1 MNKLRLLYFAMPL
14 TTVLCAFVLDMVAD
28 AGAIPELS
36 ASVLYVFRMF
46 VVLLSLA
53 SMVLPFTMLK
63 DKLMAQLTLLDL
75 DADPENNLIFS
86 IHMYGGAGNTAKVK
100 SNIDGVINQ
109 NLALCIGEFGWYHS
123 DGDR

>member
-1 MNKLRLLYFAMPL
+1 MNNLRLLYFAMPL

-36 ASVLYVFRMF
+36 ASVLYLFRMF

-63 DKLMAQLTLLDL
+63 DKLLAQLTLLDASAFLVIL
-75 DADPENNLIFS
+75 DYYLNISSPGSDNLLWFLPMIIVIYAVRYKAVS
-86 IHMYGGAGNTAKVK
+86 NTQGKPAEK
-100 SNIDGVINQ
+100 
-109 NLALCIGEFGWYHS
+109 
-123 DGDR
+123 R

>member
-14 TTVLCAFVLDMVAD
+14 TTVLFAFVLDMVAD

-36 ASVLYVFRMF
+36 ASVLYLFRMF

-63 DKLMAQLTLLDL
+63 DKLMAQLTLLDASAFLVIL
-75 DADPENNLIFS
+75 DYYLNISSPGSDNLLWFLPMI
-86 IHMYGGAGNTAKVK
+86 IVIYVVRYKAV
-100 SNIDGVINQ
+100 SNIQGKP
-109 NLALCIGEFGWYHS
+109 AEK
-123 DGDR
+123 R

>member
-1 MNKLRLLYFAMPL
+1 MNNLRLLYFAMPL
-14 TTVLCAFVLDMVAD
+14 TMVLCAFVLDMVAD

-63 DKLMAQLTLLDL
+63 DKLMAQLTLLDASAFLVIL
-75 DADPENNLIFS
+75 DYYLNISSPGSDNLLWFLPMIIVIYAVRYKAVS
-86 IHMYGGAGNTAKVK
+86 NTQGKPAEK
-100 SNIDGVINQ
+100 
-109 NLALCIGEFGWYHS
+109 
-123 DGDR
+123 R